1 MLDRASQ
8 AKPAQDF
15 VIARVFDAPR
25 DLVWRAFT
33 EPERISQ
40 WMSPKG
46 AAAVAAK
53 MDFRPGGTYHYGVRT
68 PDGGAMWGKYV
79 YREIDAPKRLV
90 WVNSFSDEAGGITR
104 HPLSA
109 TWPLEMLTTVTFDE
123 PLAGQTGVTIRWS
136 PIGATEASRT
146 PSTPDMTACGKAGA
160 TRSVG
165 WRPISPPRPGSSEL
179 RHRPTHTIQ
188 PSGGIPCK
196 SILI

>member
-1 MLDRASQ
+1 MLDRALS

-33 EPERISQ
+33 EPERILQ

-68 PDGGAMWGKYV
+68 PDGSVMWGKYV

-104 HPLSA
+104 HPLVP
-109 TWPLEMLTTVTFDE
+109 TWPLQMLTTVTFTEQKGKTTLTVRWTPVNPTDE
-123 PLAGQTGVTIRWS
+123 ERKTFDSAHEGMKQGWGGSFEQLADYL
-136 PIGATEASRT
+136 A
-146 PSTPDMTACGKAGA
+146 KA
-160 TRSVG
+160 
-165 WRPISPPRPGSSEL
+165 
-179 RHRPTHTIQ
+179 
-188 PSGGIPCK
+188 
-196 SILI
+196 